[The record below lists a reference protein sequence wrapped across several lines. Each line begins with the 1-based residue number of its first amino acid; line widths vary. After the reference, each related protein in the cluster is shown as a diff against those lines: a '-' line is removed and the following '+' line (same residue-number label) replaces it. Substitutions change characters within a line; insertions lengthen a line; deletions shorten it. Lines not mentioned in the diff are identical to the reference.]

1 MDFFSTVFW
10 KKAKNLTILKM
21 PQGLQVHG
29 LQASSMND
37 DIITVH
43 MAPMRLFYSGK
54 IKIATLLSK

>member
-1 MDFFSTVFW
+1 
-10 KKAKNLTILKM
+10 M